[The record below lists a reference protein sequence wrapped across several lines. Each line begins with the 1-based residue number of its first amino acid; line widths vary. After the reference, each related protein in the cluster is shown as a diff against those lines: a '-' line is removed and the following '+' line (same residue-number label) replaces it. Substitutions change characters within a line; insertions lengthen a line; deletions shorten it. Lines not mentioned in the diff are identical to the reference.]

1 MVSYPG
7 VILAFVFLDNIL
19 SNFKKYTKTG
29 KAFSGIIFMVIF
41 TILTNFSA
49 TVVYSFFA
57 EQNVQLRFKKDI
69 IFKYNFKW
77 ENLDYAKKLKEI
89 LGRVDFVVPEEV
101 YYYIETEQ
109 KDLKKFPSYV
119 DLFTYEDCEKIIKF
133 MKEENTSICIEK
145 TLFENLDKKYKEE
158 IDNLLETKYKK
169 IYNEKRG
176 WIIFI
181 NEENFD
187 NIEKVKSIKEIEEI
201 N

>member
-69 IFKYNFKW
+69 IFKYNFRKSRFCSTW
-77 ENLDYAKKLKEI
+77 RSLLLYRNRAKRFKEI
-89 LGRVDFVVPEEV
+89 PFICRFI
-101 YYYIETEQ
+101 YIWR
-109 KDLKKFPSYV
+109 LW
-119 DLFTYEDCEKIIKF
+119 ED
-133 MKEENTSICIEK
+133 
-145 TLFENLDKKYKEE
+145 Y
-158 IDNLLETKYKK
+158 K
-169 IYNEKRG
+169 IYERG
-176 WIIFI
+176 KHFNMHRKNTFW
-181 NEENFD
+181 
-187 NIEKVKSIKEIEEI
+187 KSR
-201 N
+201 